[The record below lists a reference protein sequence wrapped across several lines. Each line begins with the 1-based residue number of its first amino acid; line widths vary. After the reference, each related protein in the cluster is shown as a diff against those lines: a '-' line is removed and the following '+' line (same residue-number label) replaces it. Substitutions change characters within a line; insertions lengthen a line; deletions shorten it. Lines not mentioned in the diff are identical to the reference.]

1 MYRRISSLA
10 FLISV
15 LICCKCYGQSQDVE
29 FHLGAHLLTGQN
41 ILKVK
46 RDFHDVYLWALG
58 QNNTVYRVNS
68 TTLAVD
74 DYTTLFAPYSNLQFV
89 DIMGHSADTVFV
101 ATKSTNV
108 IEYAG
113 GTFKLI
119 GSAAGIPDTVN
130 SIGIDLG
137 WTLDNNQTTGKM
149 LFATNHG
156 IRTFDPN
163 TQTIGFLPDT
173 GAYATNSK
181 IAKGHVFESTYRT
194 ENYKDSLAGGP
205 AGMPDSLFS
214 YLPIVFDTNSPQ
226 EGYDS
231 PMVTSYIWE
240 DNKTFGMNALTA
252 LVLDDDVGNSDD
264 GSFATMVWGGQNGM
278 FETIATYSYDIGITG
293 WKQYL
298 NGIKVNKIT
307 NILGLTSFS
316 IYYDMP
322 IIKQNLLIGT
332 NNGLYFSSSV
342 YNYIGVYAPPFSL
355 FHFADMGST
364 VINDIC
370 VNAVP
375 DAKPICENG
384 VWLGAAD
391 GLYFIK
397 PDYGA
402 FFNNQRQKFITFQ
415 NQPDTLSNLLLCSL
429 SKATATTQS
438 AYTNIQWYKDG
449 AELPGQTQNSLSINA
464 AGDYNAVI
472 YDPCEGLHLESNHLK
487 VTLIT
492 NPVFTFNYPPV
503 IAQCGTKPDTLNVT
517 YSQSYHYRWYT
528 NGTLNGDTTS
538 TFVATQSGQYYVV
551 VSACSGTWVPS
562 SSVQVDMI
570 TLPTPNITPGQASY
584 CAEDTA
590 TLSANVPADTSYTI
604 TWYRNDTLVVAGNGL
619 PTLKTLTAGTYTV
632 TVTSH
637 LAGCTQTS
645 APFDLTFV
653 PGPVFQ
659 SQPPPTY
666 VSCGPVSFSVQG
678 PAGEHLRWYTNGVL
692 NGDTTATFIAEQSGT
707 IFVQASTC
715 PGAWV
720 SSDTVKITVI
730 NLPSPT
736 VTADKTDYCA
746 GDNAVL
752 TENVSTDPSYTI
764 NWYLGST
771 LLTANTNQTSI
782 TTNVSGSYSVEVVSN
797 VQSSDG
803 NNCSEKSVSQ
813 LITINPT
820 PTVSINA
827 IPENS
832 FCDGQ
837 TVELVASFNNGSL
850 LWSTGETSGSIRV
863 TQSGTYKVTVTSAA
877 GCQADTSISVTFLA
891 NPVFTVSDT
900 SICEYKRQPVTL
912 TAPGGF
918 AAYNW
923 NGQSG
928 GQTYT
933 VTQAGPVNLTIT
945 DADGCKVTQQIQVAD
960 VCAAVNI
967 PNTFTP
973 NGDGVND
980 TWVVEGL
987 DESATV
993 KVFTRW
999 GKQIFQSVGYPSP
1012 WNGEYDGKRLPQGV
1026 YYYVITAKNNTQKLS
1041 GWVTIIY

>member
-1 MYRRISSLA
+1 
-10 FLISV
+10 
-15 LICCKCYGQSQDVE
+15 
-29 FHLGAHLLTGQN
+29 
-41 ILKVK
+41 
-46 RDFHDVYLWALG
+46 
-58 QNNTVYRVNS
+58 
-68 TTLAVD
+68 
-74 DYTTLFAPYSNLQFV
+74 
-89 DIMGHSADTVFV
+89 V
-101 ATKSTNV
+101 AYCH
-108 IEYAG
+108 EAG
-113 GTFKLI
+113 
-119 GSAAGIPDTVN
+119 
-130 SIGIDLG
+130 
-137 WTLDNNQTTGKM
+137 
-149 LFATNHG
+149 
-156 IRTFDPN
+156 
-163 TQTIGFLPDT
+163 
-173 GAYATNSK
+173 
-181 IAKGHVFESTYRT
+181 
-194 ENYKDSLAGGP
+194 
-205 AGMPDSLFS
+205 
-214 YLPIVFDTNSPQ
+214 
-226 EGYDS
+226 
-231 PMVTSYIWE
+231 
-240 DNKTFGMNALTA
+240 
-252 LVLDDDVGNSDD
+252 
-264 GSFATMVWGGQNGM
+264 
-278 FETIATYSYDIGITG
+278 
-293 WKQYL
+293 
-298 NGIKVNKIT
+298 
-307 NILGLTSFS
+307 
-316 IYYDMP
+316 
-322 IIKQNLLIGT
+322 
-332 NNGLYFSSSV
+332 
-342 YNYIGVYAPPFSL
+342 
-355 FHFADMGST
+355 
-364 VINDIC
+364 
-370 VNAVP
+370 
-375 DAKPICENG
+375 
-384 VWLGAAD
+384 
-391 GLYFIK
+391 
-397 PDYGA
+397 
-402 FFNNQRQKFITFQ
+402 
-415 NQPDTLSNLLLCSL
+415 
-429 SKATATTQS
+429 
-438 AYTNIQWYKDG
+438 
-449 AELPGQTQNSLSINA
+449 
-464 AGDYNAVI
+464 
-472 YDPCEGLHLESNHLK
+472 
-487 VTLIT
+487 
-492 NPVFTFNYPPV
+492 PVFTFNYPAV
-503 IAQCGTKPDTLNVT
+503 IAQCNTNPITLNVT
-517 YSQSYHYRWYT
+517 GSATYQYRWYT
-528 NGTLNGDTTS
+528 NGVLNGDFTQS
-538 TFVATQSGQYYVV
+538 LVVTQSGQYYVE
-551 VSACSGTWVPS
+551 VSDQANVWVAS
-562 SSVQVDMI
+562 STVQVDMI

-590 TLSANVPADTSYTI
+590 TLSANIPADTSYTI
-604 TWYRNDTLVVAGNGL
+604 TWFRNDTLVVAGNGL